1 MCAPLPQ
8 LLALE
13 TALYCTHENDPSPR
27 GMVNNFRRVQKFDE
41 RLVYISFQQ
50 GEDMQ
55 GVGACGAKTSLL
67 PVPPQ
72 ALSQCPWVG
81 YQHSGRQRNRV
92 HEELAGAGGKFTE
105 ISLRAPESSEPL

>member
-1 MCAPLPQ
+1 MRAPLPQ

-41 RLVYISFQQ
+41 RPVFISFQQ

-55 GVGACGAKTSLL
+55 GVGGVWCQDILCPPSLRLCPDALGWVTSTLAAKGT
-67 PVPPQ
+67 
-72 ALSQCPWVG
+72 
-81 YQHSGRQRNRV
+81 RV
-92 HEELAGAGGKFTE
+92 HEEMGGV
-105 ISLRAPESSEPL
+105 AVH

>member
-55 GVGACGAKTSLL
+55 GVGGVWCQDVLACPA
-67 PVPPQ
+67 PPPPQ

-81 YQHSGRQRNRV
+81 YKHSGRQRNQ
-92 HEELAGAGGKFTE
+92 G
-105 ISLRAPESSEPL
+105 S